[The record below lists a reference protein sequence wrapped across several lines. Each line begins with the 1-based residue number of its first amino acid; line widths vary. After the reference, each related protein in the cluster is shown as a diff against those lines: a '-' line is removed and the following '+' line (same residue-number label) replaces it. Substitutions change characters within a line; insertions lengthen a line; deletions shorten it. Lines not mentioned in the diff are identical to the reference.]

1 MSMNLVQAMDSI
13 QRGEN
18 GHNEY
23 SWSSQEIQEYLVKL
37 YFQLVRTDDMRDL
50 EHQIEKLLDQMF
62 VSPKENNKEIV
73 MFCKMI
79 ANVRDVDGNG
89 KGEVSL
95 SHMMLW
101 CLYKRH
107 RNLAT
112 FLFEKFVSIPET
124 HQYGSWKDV
133 KYFCN
138 YIKEK
143 TGQEDHYFINY
154 IVRLTNYYLKLESK
168 ITDDTK
174 LTLISK
180 WIPREKSKRF
190 NWLFCLLARDYFSVY
205 FKTAKDTN
213 SRKKAL
219 SKSYREYRKLLT
231 SLNKRINTV
240 QVKMC
245 DSRWTEIRP
254 NEITSKTMSKQMMAL
269 LNQKRVGTKVIERST
284 SEDRRGCANT
294 LKSHLEDVKNKK
306 DGKKV
311 NGKRCDV
318 YEFVRDTFKFLRYGD
333 DCKTQ
338 LEMIEAQWEHNKTR
352 NVQQTTKII
361 PLCDTSGSMECDEC
375 VPLYNALGLS
385 IRLSEITHP
394 AFKDRILTFSAEP
407 EWVNLSEE
415 KTLSEKLVKLKS
427 ARWGMNTNLYGA
439 MKMILDTLI
448 INEVHPNEVDNLVL
462 AIFSDMQID
471 QAYTDNRKVL
481 QDKLK
486 QMFALAG
493 LETKYRQPYPV
504 PHILYWNLRKTSG
517 FPTKTTEPNVTMFSG
532 YNSSLLNVFSEKGM
546 EDLVKITPWDMLKTT
561 LNNSRYECMDK
572 WIDLI

>member
-18 GHNEY
+18 GHIEY
-23 SWSSQEIQEYLVKL
+23 SWSSQEIQEHLVKL
-37 YFQLVRTDDMRDL
+37 YFQLVRTDDMSDL
-50 EHQIEKLLDQMF
+50 ERQIEKLLDQMF

-73 MFCKMI
+73 MFCKMV
-79 ANVRDVDGNG
+79 ANVRDVHGNG

-143 TGQEDHYFINY
+143 TGDPSHYFINY
-154 IVRLTNYYLKLESK
+154 IVRLTNYYLRLESQT
-168 ITDDTK
+168 TDDRK

-180 WIPREKSKRF
+180 WIPREKSKKF
-190 NWLFCLLARDYFSVY
+190 KWLFNLLAKDYYSIY
-205 FKTAKDTN
+205 LTTAKDEA
-213 SRKKAL
+213 SRKRATLKA
-219 SKSYREYRKLLT
+219 YRDYRKLLT

-245 DSRWTEIRP
+245 DSRWSEIKP
-254 NEITSKTMSKQMMAL
+254 SEITSKTMSKQMMAL
-269 LNQKRVGTKVIERST
+269 LNQKKEGRNLVERST
-284 SEDRRGCANT
+284 SEDRRACANT
-294 LKSHLEDVKNKK
+294 LKQHLEDVKNKK
-306 DGKKV
+306 SGKKI

-318 YEFVRDTFKFLRYGD
+318 YEFVRDTLKYINYGENS
-333 DCKTQ
+333 KTQ
-338 LEMIEAQWEHNKTR
+338 LEMIEAQWEDNKTR

-394 AFKDRILTFSAEP
+394 AFKDRVLTFSSEP
-407 EWVNLSEE
+407 EWVDLSEE
-415 KTLSEKLVKLKS
+415 KTLSEKLLKLKS
-427 ARWGMNTNLYGA
+427 ARWGMNTNLYSA
-439 MKMILDTLI
+439 MKMILDALI
-448 INEVHPNEVDNLVL
+448 INDVHPNEVENLVL

-486 QMFALAG
+486 QMFELAG

-532 YNSSLLNVFSEKGM
+532 YNSSLLNVFHEKGM
-546 EDLVKITPWDMLKTT
+546 EELVKITPWDMLKTT
-561 LNNSRYECMDK
+561 LNNSRYECLDK
-572 WIDLI
+572 WLDLI

>member
-18 GHNEY
+18 GHIEY

-37 YFQLVRTDDMRDL
+37 YFQLVRTDDMDNL
-50 EHQIEKLLDQMF
+50 EFKVNQVLDEMF
-62 VSPKENNKEIV
+62 ASPKENKKEIV
-73 MFCKMI
+73 LFCKMI

-101 CLYKRH
+101 CLYKYH

-112 FLFEKFVSIPET
+112 FLFEKFVSIPES

-138 YIKEK
+138 YIKQK
-143 TGQEDHYFINY
+143 TGDSSHYFINY
-154 IVRLTNYYLKLESK
+154 IVRLTNYYLRLESQV
-168 ITDDTK
+168 TDDSK

-190 NWLFCLLARDYFSVY
+190 KWLFNLLAVDYYSIY
-205 FKTAKDTN
+205 LTTAKDEK
-213 SRKKAL
+213 SRKRAISKA
-219 SKSYREYRKLLT
+219 YRDYRKLLT
-231 SLNKRINTV
+231 RLNKRINTV
-240 QVKMC
+240 QIKMC
-245 DSRWTEIRP
+245 NSRWSEIKP

-269 LNQKRVGTKVIERST
+269 LNQKKEGRNLVERST
-284 SEDRRGCANT
+284 SEDRRSCANT
-294 LKSHLEDVKNKK
+294 LKQHLEDVKNKK

-318 YEFVRDTFKFLRYGD
+318 YEFVRDTLKYIRYGENS
-333 DCKTQ
+333 KTQ
-338 LEMIEAQWEHNKTR
+338 LEIIEAQWEDNKTR

-394 AFKDRILTFSAEP
+394 AFKDRVLTFSSEP
-407 EWVNLSEE
+407 EWVDLSEE
-415 KTLSEKLVKLKS
+415 KTLSEKLLKLRS

-439 MKMILDTLI
+439 MKMILDALI
-448 INEVHPNEVDNLVL
+448 INDVHPNEVDNLVL

-486 QMFALAG
+486 QMFELAG
-493 LETKYRQPYPV
+493 LESKYRQPYPV

-532 YNSSLLNVFSEKGM
+532 YNSSLLNVFHEKGM
-546 EDLVKITPWDMLKTT
+546 EELVKITPWDMLKTT
-561 LNNSRYECMDK
+561 LNNSRYECLDK
-572 WIDLI
+572 WVDLI

>member
-1 MSMNLVQAMDSI
+1 MNLVQAMDSI

-18 GHNEY
+18 GHIEY

-37 YFQLVRTDDMRDL
+37 YFQLVRTDDMTGL

-101 CLYKRH
+101 CLHKRH
-107 RNLAT
+107 RNLST

-124 HQYGSWKDV
+124 HQYGSWKDM

-143 TGQEDHYFINY
+143 TDDSKHYFINY
-154 IVRLTNYYLKLESK
+154 IVRLTNYYLRLESK
-168 ITDDTK
+168 ITDDKK

-180 WIPREKSKRF
+180 WIPREKSKKF
-190 NWLFCLLARDYFSVY
+190 NWLFHLLAKDYFSVY
-205 FKTAKDTN
+205 FTTAKD
-213 SRKKAL
+213 KKSLKRATL
-219 SKSYREYRKLLT
+219 KAYGDYRKLLT
-231 SLNKRINTV
+231 SLNKRINTI

-245 DSRWTEIRP
+245 QQRWSEIRP
-254 NEITSKTMSKQMMAL
+254 NEITSKTMSKQMTAL
-269 LNQKRVGTKVIERST
+269 LNQKRVGTRVVERST
-284 SEDRRGCANT
+284 SEDRRGCANA
-294 LKSHLEDVKNKK
+294 LKAHLEDVKNKK

-338 LEMIEAQWEHNKTR
+338 IEMIEAQWEDNKTR

-394 AFKDRILTFSAEP
+394 AFKDRILTFSSEP

-415 KTLSEKLVKLKS
+415 KTLSEKLVKLKN

-439 MKMILDTLI
+439 MKMILDALI
-448 INEVHPNEVDNLVL
+448 INDVHPNEVDNLVL

-471 QAYTDNRKVL
+471 EAYTDNRKVL

-486 QMFALAG
+486 QMFELAG
-493 LETKYRQPYPV
+493 LESKYRLPYPV

-517 FPTKTTEPNVTMFSG
+517 FPAKTTEPNVTMFSG

-546 EDLVKITPWDMLKTT
+546 EELVKITPWDMLKTT